1 MYRILM
7 LLIIIALLAA
17 SCGGKDAQTPLPD
30 SSLSGHSPLFEQTSD
45 TTALPADSLLPW
57 ESLDADGFVDPATA
71 RRSSAINGNSEFQR
85 GVDAFQ
91 TAGSTTPS
99 GQALRLD
106 SGSAGSA
113 ERSSATYRIPLAGEN
128 PALLSTDI
136 NLRLR
141 SDATPSEFFISV
153 ANYGTGRWDWFGP
166 FTDGRV
172 RLPLSEAA
180 TGSYISPLGNAFV
193 SVVAYA
199 GSSFDIVGVALNQFD
214 PANASAPPVPAG
226 LNLSPVNG
234 GLELTW
240 NSVIASDLAGYAV
253 YWSKTSFSNP
263 KSASVRNLGY
273 LEGGTRHLL
282 SGLSGSVFVAVSAV
296 DLSGNESAIS
306 PLQSAIV
313 PAGSGPVIEM
323 TTDAASGITGS
334 AIALSASGAGS
345 YDWDLDGDG
354 VYEVTGDATGNQFAD
369 TGKAGI
375 IRPAVRASDG
385 GTAVALGAV
394 SLIIAS
400 DLPPVAILTA
410 NRTSGAIINGE
421 TNPLN
426 VSFNGGN
433 SYDDGASLE
442 YSFSPL
448 GNGSF
453 STPGA
458 SPSFNHGYS
467 SSGSYS
473 AMLRLED
480 SAGQQAF
487 AILPI
492 TVKQV
497 TEFSNTQ
504 IFPSYSNFSMNKL
517 EIVAGH
523 PAVLFRKSGPTPDD
537 DGLFYTRALDNGG
550 RLWGEPVK
558 LADNTSFGDMF
569 GLAVIAGNP
578 AVVWFRFSDG
588 RVYYRRATSSTGQTL
603 ADWNN
608 PAFPISAATAASEEV
623 RLLEVSG
630 NPAAMWSNG
639 TDINYVRATGA
650 SGTGDFAG
658 DWADAPFPIV
668 SSGSVGPQPD
678 IAMIDGNPAVAW
690 FKADSNDAAYLRA
703 TSSTGASA
711 LDWPTSPVL
720 VNGSDDTNG
729 RVNLEQVNSAPGICF
744 FDGSGGSAIRY
755 TRATTSTGTNVA
767 DWPTAVTVSAGFG
780 NGSIWCDMAVIGGR
794 PAIAYEDFTASPST
808 SYRRANDASGSSWG
822 YPMRVG
828 AMSDPNDTMYERIHL
843 QELDGFPA
851 VTAFHGSWGR
861 VVFCKLE
868 SEL

>member
-1 MYRILM
+1 MYRIPIVLI
-7 LLIIIALLAA
+7 LLTLLAA
-17 SCGGKDAQTPLPD
+17 SCGGNQAQTPVPD
-30 SSLSGHSPLFEQTSD
+30 SSLAGINPLTEQTSD

-71 RRSSAINGNSEFQR
+71 RRSSAINGNSEFWR

-91 TAGSTTPS
+91 VAGSTTPS

-128 PALLSTDI
+128 PAMLSTDI

-141 SDATPSEFFISV
+141 SDDTPSEFHISI
-153 ANYGTGRWDWFGP
+153 ANYGSGRWDWFGP

-180 TGSYISPLGNAFV
+180 TGDYISPLGNAFV
-193 SVVAYA
+193 SVVAFG

-214 PANASAPPVPAG
+214 PANASAPPVPTG

-234 GLELTW
+234 GIELTW

-263 KSASVRNLGY
+263 KSASVRKLGY

-306 PLQSAIV
+306 PVQSALV
-313 PAGSGPVIEM
+313 LSGSAPVV
-323 TTDAASGITGS
+323 GLQTGS
-334 AIALSASGAGS
+334 TSGLVNDVISLDASGAAS

-354 VYEVTGDATGNQFAD
+354 VYEVTGDATGSQFAD

-410 NRTSGAIINGE
+410 NRTSGAILNGE

-426 VSFNGGN
+426 VSFDASA
-433 SYDDGASLE
+433 SYDDGPSPE

-448 GNGSF
+448 GDGNYSA
-453 STPGA
+453 PDV
-458 SPSFNHGYS
+458 SPSYNHGYT
-467 SSGSYS
+467 SSGIYS
-473 AMLRLED
+473 AMLQVVD

-492 TVKQV
+492 TIKQV
-497 TEFSNTQ
+497 TEFSNTT
-504 IFPSYSNFSMNKL
+504 IYSGYYNNPPCSL
-517 EIVAGH
+517 AVVAGR
-523 PAVLFRKSGPTPDD
+523 PAVLFRKTGPNPED
-537 DGLFYTRALDNGG
+537 DGLFYTRSLDDDG
-550 RLWGEPVK
+550 RFWGEPVK
-558 LADNTSFGDMF
+558 IADNNNYGEYFDLT
-569 GLAVIAGNP
+569 VIAGNP
-578 AVVWFRFSDG
+578 AVAWFKFSDSK
-588 RVYYRRATSSTGQTL
+588 VHYRRATSSTGQTL

-608 PAFPISAATAASEEV
+608 PAFEISPNTSVNEEV

-630 NPAAMWSNG
+630 NPAAIWTNG
-639 TDINYVRATGA
+639 SDIIFVRATGG
-650 SGTGDFAG
+650 SGTGDFPG
-658 DWADAPFPIV
+658 DWADAPFNIV
-668 SSGSVGPQPD
+668 SGGSIGQRPD
-678 IAMIDGNPAVAW
+678 FAMIDGNPAVAW
-690 FKADSNDAAYLRA
+690 YKSDTSDAAYLRA

-711 LDWPTSPVL
+711 LDWPASPVL
-720 VNGSDDTNG
+720 VNGSDDASG
-729 RVNLEQVNSAPGICF
+729 RVNLEQVNSAPAVCF
-744 FDGSGGSAIRY
+744 FDGSGSSAIRY
-755 TRATTSTGTNVA
+755 TRATTSTGTDVA
-767 DWPTAVTVSAGFG
+767 DWPTAVTISEGSG
-780 NGSIWCDMAVIGGR
+780 NGNTWTDMAIISGR
-794 PAIAYEDFTASPST
+794 PAIAYEDFRANSAT

-822 YPMRVG
+822 DPIRVG
-828 AMSDPNDTMYERIHL
+828 PMSNINDSMYERIDL
-843 QELDGFPA
+843 EELNGFPA
-851 VTAFHGSWGR
+851 VIAFYGSWSR
-861 VVFCKLE
+861 IVFCKLE
-868 SEL
+868 TEI